1 MPYRT
6 GILFADER
14 DLREELSGRE
24 QSQRLYCTDLLLEH
38 DRLQGERHLEGSDIV
53 GLLENQQPLLKHF
66 FRRALP
72 A

>member
-24 QSQRLYCTDLLLEH
+24 QSQRLYCSDLFLGH

-53 GLLENQQPLLKHF
+53 GLLADQQPLLKHF